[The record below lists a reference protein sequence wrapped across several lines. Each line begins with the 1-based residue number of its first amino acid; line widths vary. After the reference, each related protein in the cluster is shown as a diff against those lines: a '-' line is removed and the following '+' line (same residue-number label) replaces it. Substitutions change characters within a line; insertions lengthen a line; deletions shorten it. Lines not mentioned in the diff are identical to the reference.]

1 MPVGTEYLLYSKGD
15 ETTFQKII
23 DIGDGKISGKNLKN
37 TFFQIFDISG
47 TKDFSVTPSD
57 PNVYYCKEI
66 KKASIN
72 TFIFHPLN
80 EYLFDIKDRMEI
92 TKEKTI
98 GQNHNKVVLKD
109 EITDTKY
116 KIFEVNVTY
125 NRAGPITNIPIV
137 GSTVNSLFGYIPGSS
152 LVTDAVQSAQGAVT
166 GAVKPYY
173 EQGKQ
178 LVTQDKKPTGLLGGK
193 RKLKSRKSKSR
204 KQKKSR
210 KTTRRR
216 KNISYCLE

>member
-15 ETTFQKII
+15 NITLKQIV
-23 DIGDGKISGKNLKN
+23 DIGDGKISGKTLKN
-37 TFFQIFDISG
+37 TFFQIFDTSE
-47 TKDFSVTPSD
+47 TKDFTATPSD

-66 KKASIN
+66 KKGSN
-72 TFIFHPLN
+72 TFKFHPLN

-92 TKEKTI
+92 AKEKTV
-98 GQNHNKVVLKD
+98 GQNHTEVVFSSDLLG
-109 EITDTKY
+109 TKY
-116 KIFEVNVTY
+116 KIFEVNVTM

-193 RKLKSRKSKSR
+193 RKQKSRKSKSR

-210 KTTRRR
+210 KTKRSRR
-216 KNISYCLE
+216 NISHCLE